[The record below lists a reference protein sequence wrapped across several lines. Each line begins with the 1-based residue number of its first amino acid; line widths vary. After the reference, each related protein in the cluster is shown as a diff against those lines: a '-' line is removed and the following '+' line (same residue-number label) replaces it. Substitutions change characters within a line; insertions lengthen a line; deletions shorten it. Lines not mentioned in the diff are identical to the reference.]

1 MPRNGKLPTT
11 KRGMIPVNPAKPATS
26 NGATSEPKAKE
37 KPKASPV
44 GVIVETPAEA
54 KAVYLEYKPEFS
66 DECSAW
72 LVLGKSGQMRVLDV
86 PIIAMHLQNKR
97 ERYIVNEIPAGLDSD
112 KESKLRLEARDTLK
126 KIRKTWKAS
135 QQSVKDSWINKAK
148 PLFNKALREFLKKTA
163 PLKKAF
169 NDERFQTSRATVH
182 LTKKGKV
189 HVAMQATCEKFVAQ
203 PAK

>member
-1 MPRNGKLPTT
+1 MKQPNDNTAIAMPRATNGTT
-11 KRGMIPVNPAKPATS
+11 EPAKRGLIPVKPA
-26 NGATSEPKAKE
+26 ATSRL
-37 KPKASPV
+37 PV
-44 GVIVETPAEA
+44 AIGVVVETPAEA
-54 KAVYLEYKPEFS
+54 KAVYLEYRPSFS
-66 DECSAW
+66 NECAAW
-72 LVLGKSGQMRVLDV
+72 LVLGKSGQMRVVDV

-112 KESKLRLEARDTLK
+112 KETKLRNEARDTLK
-126 KIRKTWKAS
+126 KMRKTWKAS
-135 QQSVKDSWINKAK
+135 QQSVKDGWIAKAK

-169 NDERFQTSRATVH
+169 SDSRFQTSRATVH

-189 HVAMQATCEKFVAQ
+189 HVAMQTTCEKFVAQ